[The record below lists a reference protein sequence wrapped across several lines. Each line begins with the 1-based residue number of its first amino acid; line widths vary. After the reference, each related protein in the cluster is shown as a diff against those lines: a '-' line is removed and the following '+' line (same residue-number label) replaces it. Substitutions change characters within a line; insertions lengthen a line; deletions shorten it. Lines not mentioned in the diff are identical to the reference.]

1 MSNLRLVVEI
11 FDGIVHFSMWQ
22 GEVLVSLSQE
32 GLDIAIE
39 EEKLED
45 LEYKDWSIINRLAN
59 GTIRSCLFK
68 EQKYAFGNDTS
79 VHKLW
84 KALEDKFMKKSG
96 QNKLLMEKRLF

>member
-22 GEVLVSLSQE
+22 GEVLVSLSQQ

-45 LEYKDWSIINRLAN
+45 LEYKDWSIINQLA
-59 GTIRSCLFK
+59 
-68 EQKYAFGNDTS
+68 
-79 VHKLW
+79 
-84 KALEDKFMKKSG
+84 SG
-96 QNKLLMEKRLF
+96 QFNRACPKRKSMLSRMRLLCTNCERH